1 MAEDEDVDPDQQ
13 GERQEAHHQ
22 AVDAEHYF
30 VRSYS
35 SWTKQLAKLTIFW
48 KEAQNLKHQ
57 I

>member
-22 AVDAEHYF
+22 AVDAEHCL

-35 SWTKQLAKLTIFW
+35 GWTKQLAKLTRSSKMNVAPW
-48 KEAQNLKHQ
+48 LR
-57 I
+57 

>member
-35 SWTKQLAKLTIFW
+35 SWTKQLAKLIIFW